1 MPVGLTCIRATRG
14 EQMRILLI
22 NDHSYF
28 GGGGDAV
35 LILERELL
43 RQRGHEVFTYA
54 WGADPSE
61 DEADGRI
68 IAPEPKTRVRQRLA
82 KFLGNG
88 GMRRHF
94 RKALARIRPDV
105 IHLHLVS
112 KYPLAVYPELRGYPT
127 LQTLHGPNLFC
138 ISGWGNHRRDCSYC
152 PLGIGW
158 KCFKSGC
165 CSLSQTLLGTTLNR
179 RIHPWLGS
187 VINEFHS
194 PSMHLC
200 ETVTGLGFENVKYI
214 PLGIDRCFYEQP
226 IAPWPRA
233 RSIFFIGAL
242 AEQKGV
248 DILLDAFAEVA
259 PQVPDA
265 KLRIAGRGVLQPLL
279 ERKIRTYGLQNQVE
293 LLGFVNRENAL
304 RLYRESMM
312 VVMPSVWWEQFGMV
326 IPESLASGTPVIGA
340 AVGGIREQL
349 ADTSFGFLVPP
360 RDPRALAEKI
370 LRLLRDPDEAKRA
383 GESARE
389 FILNKHD
396 PEKYVTALEQEMIQ
410 LREKKKC
417 V

>member
-1 MPVGLTCIRATRG
+1 
-14 EQMRILLI
+14 MRILLV
-22 NDHSYF
+22 NDHSHF

-35 LILERELL
+35 LMLERELL
-43 RQRGHEVFTYA
+43 RQKGHEIFTYA
-54 WGADPSE
+54 WGPDPSE
-61 DEADGRI
+61 DEADCRI
-68 IAPEPKTRVRQRLA
+68 IAPEPKTSVGQRLA

-88 GMRRHF
+88 RMRRHF
-94 RKALARIRPDV
+94 RAALAKIRPDV

-158 KCFKSGC
+158 KCFSSGC
-165 CSLSQTLLGTTLNR
+165 CSLLQTVLGMALNR
-179 RIHPWLGS
+179 RLYPWLES
-187 VINEFHS
+187 VIDEFHS
-194 PSMHLC
+194 PSMHLRK
-200 ETVTGLGFENVKYI
+200 TVTDLVFMNVKYI

-226 IAPWPRA
+226 IAPWPRP

-248 DILLDAFAEVA
+248 DVLLDAFAEIA

-265 KLRIAGRGVLQPLL
+265 KLRIAGHGALQPLL
-279 ERKIRTYGLQNQVE
+279 EEKIKSHNLRNQVE
-293 LLGFVNRENAL
+293 LMGFVDRGNAL

-326 IPESLASGTPVIGA
+326 IPESLASGTPVIGTT
-340 AVGGIREQL
+340 VGGIMEQL
-349 ADTSFGFLVPP
+349 ADTTFGFLVPP
-360 RDPRALAEKI
+360 RDPHALAEEI
-370 LRLLRDPDEAKRA
+370 LRLLLDPNAAQQA

-389 FILNKHD
+389 FILDKHD
-396 PEKYVTALEQEMIQ
+396 PEKYVTALEREMQRIAEAK
-410 LREKKKC
+410 R
-417 V
+417 

>member
-1 MPVGLTCIRATRG
+1 
-14 EQMRILLI
+14 MRILLV
-22 NDHSYF
+22 NDHRHF

-35 LILERELL
+35 LILERDLL

-54 WGADPSE
+54 WGPTPSDG
-61 DEADGRI
+61 DENGQT
-68 IAPEPKTRVRQRLA
+68 IAPEPKTRAGQRLA
-82 KFLGNG
+82 KFLGSG
-88 GMRRHF
+88 AMRRHF
-94 RKALARIRPDV
+94 RKALAKIKPDV

-138 ISGWGNHRRDCSYC
+138 VSGWGNHRRDCSYC

-165 CSLSQTLLGTTLNR
+165 CSLSQTLLAMALNR
-179 RIHPWLGS
+179 RIQPWLRS
-187 VINEFHS
+187 MIDEFHS
-194 PSMHLC
+194 PSMHLRDS
-200 ETVTGLGFENVKYI
+200 VAALGFENVKYI

-226 IAPWPRA
+226 IAPWPRT

-265 KLRIAGRGVLQPLL
+265 KLRIAGRGALQPLL
-279 ERKIRTYGLQNQVE
+279 ERKIQTYKLQDQVE
-293 LLGFVNRENAL
+293 LMGFVDRENAL

-326 IPESLASGTPVIGA
+326 IPESLASGTPVIGT

-349 ADTSFGFLVPP
+349 ADTTFGFLVPP
-360 RDPRALAEKI
+360 RDPHALAENI
-370 LRLLRDPDEAKRA
+370 LRLLRDPEAAEQSGR
-383 GESARE
+383 SARDL
-389 FILNKHD
+389 ILDKHD
-396 PEKYVTALEQEMIQ
+396 PEKYVTALEQEMLR